1 MTERLPNFESFK
13 TNIVENIN
21 DLELKYLDL
30 SKIAV
35 KYSSELEEQKKL
47 FLIIKSLV
55 LEKDKIIK

>member
-47 FLIIKSLV
+47 FLIMKSLV